1 MCLCVIL
8 KLYCN
13 FAVHTPSVFSTCE
26 SREQEKK
33 WQKLKQVQKEHYCFY
48 MQKSKKKKKK
58 KDTHVD
64 EESEDYEFGEER
76 IKPIPPKMAS
86 TLEIEQ
92 QVREKADNCRRKP
105 GEPVLVPELTLSGNV
120 TPTEQCPR

>member
-8 KLYCN
+8 KLYCH
-13 FAVHTPSVFSTCE
+13 FTVHTPSVFSTCE

-33 WQKLKQVQKEHYCFY
+33 LQRWKHIQKECYCFY

-58 KDTHVD
+58 DTLVE
-64 EESEDYEFGEER
+64 EESEDHDFGEER
-76 IKPIPPKMAS
+76 IKPIPPKMANS
-86 TLEIEQ
+86 LEIEQ

-105 GEPVLVPELTLSGNV
+105 GEPILVPELTLSGSI